1 MSDIKISY
9 EILSNIYKNKAY
21 SSIELGKNLEYAN
34 SSKWVTKLVYG
45 VLERD
50 VELEYYLSHMTKKR
64 PQASVV
70 IILKMGMY
78 CIKYMDSMPIYAV
91 VNNMVDLTEFIGKR
105 QVKGFVNSFL
115 KTFSTQ
121 KTELPTLRAPRLSV
135 ESSTPLWLVIKYIK
149 QYGYD
154 ATEQFLMTPSKK
166 KEHIRANTRVT
177 NLDEVIHQ
185 LDEMKIEYEKSPV
198 GGLWVDN
205 SKEIHKLFEQGLIT
219 IQSMTSMLCVQAMQI
234 KDGDKVLDMCSAPGG
249 KGIYAQEVASNV
261 EVVACDIHPHRVE
274 LIKSYAHRMKADQ
287 IAILE
292 HDAMTFDPKFEGVFD
307 KVLCD
312 VPCSGFGI
320 AKKKPD
326 IYLNTTLSDVES
338 LANIQYEILSN
349 AVRYVASGG
358 SLVYSTC
365 TLLREENYNIVGKFV
380 KEHPEWEIEYH
391 HQYLP
396 NEEGFDGFFVARLRR
411 KKDEDI
417 A

>member
-1 MSDIKISY
+1 MSDVKIGY

-21 SSIELGKNLEYAN
+21 SSIELGKKLEYAN

-50 VELEYYLSHMTKKR
+50 VELEYYLKHMTKKR

-70 IILKMGMY
+70 VILKMGMY

-121 KTELPTLRAPRLSV
+121 KIELPTLRAPRLSV
-135 ESSTPLWLVIKYIK
+135 ESSTPLWLVTKYIK
-149 QYGYD
+149 QFGYD
-154 ATEQFLMTPSKK
+154 TTQKFLLADGKK
-166 KEHIRANTRVT
+166 KEHIRANTRICS
-177 NLDEVIHQ
+177 LDELIAQ
-185 LDEMKIEYEKSPV
+185 LDEQGICYEKSPV

-205 SKEIHKLFEQGLIT
+205 SKEIRQLFEQGLIT
-219 IQSMTSMLCVQAMQI
+219 MQSMTSMLCVQALEI
-234 KDGDKVLDMCSAPGG
+234 KDGDKILDMCSAPGG
-249 KGIYAQEVASNV
+249 KGVYAQEIANGV

-274 LIKSYAHRMKADQ
+274 LIKSYARRMQADQ
-287 IAILE
+287 IAIFE
-292 HDAMTFDPKFEGVFD
+292 QDATVFDPKFEGVFD

-312 VPCSGFGI
+312 VPCSGFGVS
-320 AKKKPD
+320 KKKPD
-326 IYLNTTLSDVES
+326 IYLNTSLTDVEN
-338 LANIQYEILSN
+338 LAKIQYDILSN
-349 AVRYVASGG
+349 AVRYVADTGCV
-358 SLVYSTC
+358 VYSTC
-365 TLLREENYNIVGKFV
+365 TLLREENYNIVGRFV
-380 KEHPEWEIEYH
+380 KENPEWYVEYH

-396 NEEGFDGFFVARLRR
+396 NEEGYDGFFVARLKR

-417 A
+417 T